1 MPQTDIHR
9 LKQILNQQKAS
20 LAIAA
25 DGGDIHLCF
34 GKGVSDLHR
43 LYTTM
48 PVLLDGALAADKV
61 VGKGAAALMILANVK
76 EVYAE
81 VISKPAL
88 RLFEDS
94 NIPVAYTHLADNII
108 NRKGD
113 DICPVEKLCADAVT
127 PGECLPLITTFL
139 QTLKC

>member
-1 MPQTDIHR
+1 MPQTDIH
-9 LKQILNQQKAS
+9 ILTELLHQQKAS
-20 LAIAA
+20 LAIAM
-25 DGGDIHLCF
+25 GEGDIHLCY

-48 PVLLDGALAADKV
+48 PKLLDDALVADKV

-76 EVYAE
+76 EVYAV
-81 VISKPAL
+81 VISRPAL
-88 RLFEDS
+88 RLFEES
-94 NIPVAYTHLADNII
+94 NTPVTYTQLTDNII

-113 DICPVEKLCADAVT
+113 DICPVEKLCINAKT
-127 PGECLPLITTFL
+127 PEDCLPLITNFI